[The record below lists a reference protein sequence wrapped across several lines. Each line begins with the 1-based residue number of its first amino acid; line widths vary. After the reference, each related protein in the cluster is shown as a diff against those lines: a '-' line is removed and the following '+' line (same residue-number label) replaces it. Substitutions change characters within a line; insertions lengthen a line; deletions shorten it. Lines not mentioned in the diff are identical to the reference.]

1 VGVTDCIAELP
12 APSLNNPEG
21 VEAQADATLGSLEP
35 VKRKDCLAQPL
46 VISEIS
52 PNLLMEMVGKDKI
65 AGFVV
70 AVLVVAP
77 TEEN

>member
-1 VGVTDCIAELP
+1 MGVTDCIAELP
-12 APSLNNPEG
+12 APALNNPEG
-21 VEAQADATLGSLEP
+21 VEVQADATLGSLEP

-52 PNLLMEMVGKDKI
+52 PTLLMEMVGKERT
-65 AGFVV
+65 AGCVA
-70 AVLVVAP
+70 AVLVFAP